1 MPVSKKTRPKIKYDN
16 QFKHIVRTPSR
27 RRNVGLRGITGE
39 DLSSK
44 VITWTVKDGKIEKDE
59 YVRINHNGKIRNK
72 HTHRSFNPS
81 SMKNVK
87 GMDGKCNSLFPGR
100 HTRRNLPNTKMIAD
114 VPELMEKL
122 EMNVRK
128 PKMVTFNPNITET
141 EYSGFRPS
149 PILIRQTGRMI
160 DPQTRIP
167 NNNQLFPIST
177 QIDRMPVPNDIV
189 FLDGLSLK
197 VKPKKQRA
205 KRRSH
210 KNPTSLKT

>member
-16 QFKHIVRTPSR
+16 QFKHVA
-27 RRNVGLRGITGE
+27 
-39 DLSSK
+39 
-44 VITWTVKDGKIEKDE
+44 WTVKDGKIKKDE

-81 SMKNVK
+81 SMQNVK
-87 GMDGKCNSLFPGR
+87 GMDDKCNSVFPGR
-100 HTRRNLPNTKMIAD
+100 HTRRNLPKTKMLSD
-114 VPELMEKL
+114 VPELMEGL

-128 PKMVTFNPNITET
+128 PKMVTFNPNITKT
-141 EYSGFRPS
+141 DYSWVRPS
-149 PILIRQTGRMI
+149 PILIRQTGRII

-177 QIDRMPVPNDIV
+177 QIDRMPVSNDIV

-197 VKPKKQRA
+197 VKPKK
-205 KRRSH
+205 KRVKQRSH